1 MEEIKSPSR
10 VTSNHHPAATPP
22 PDSQV
27 SADMKTGIAEPPPST
42 SRSPAT
48 PAPALEIRD
57 GRTGHEHEIAI
68 ADGAIRATDLLSIGE
83 AHTDHPGLM
92 SYDPAFM
99 NTASCRSAITY
110 IDGDAGILRYRGYPI
125 EQLAERLDFLD
136 VAWLLIHGELPDAAA
151 SRRWALDVAGASDLP
166 REIVELVATF
176 PVDAH
181 PMAVLMAAWSALG
194 AYHPEA
200 KAVDDQAAREA
211 EVPRFIGSIASLA
224 ALVFRHRTERPFEL
238 PTPDDKAGYARR
250 LLGAMF
256 PEAAKSS
263 DPALTRAVDVLLI
276 LQADHEQNASTNAV
290 RAVGS
295 TRVDPYSATAAGI
308 AALYGPLHGGANE
321 AVVRMLH
328 EIGSVDRVP
337 TYIESVKRV
346 ERKLMGFGHRV
357 YKSYDPR
364 AKIIRRTA
372 EEVFAVTGTNPL
384 LDVALAVERVALEDE
399 YFVSRKLYP
408 NVDFY
413 SGLIYEAMGL
423 PPDTYTTIFAVAR
436 MAGWIAQWLELIA
449 DPEQKI
455 ARPRQIYTGPGE
467 RPVPVDAERAED
479 GPITPTSSDQSRS

>member
-1 MEEIKSPSR
+1 
-10 VTSNHHPAATPP
+10 
-22 PDSQV
+22 
-27 SADMKTGIAEPPPST
+27 MKPGIAEPPSA
-42 SRSPAT
+42 AT
-48 PAPALEIRD
+48 APAAGAALEVHD
-57 GRTGHEHEIAI
+57 TRTGRDHEIPI
-68 ADGAIRATDLLSIGE
+68 ADGAIRATELLKVGE
-83 AHTDHPGLM
+83 PHTDHPGLM

-125 EQLAERLDFLD
+125 EQLAERVTHLD
-136 VAWLLIHGELPDAAA
+136 VAWLLVHGELPDAET
-151 SRRWALDVAGASDLP
+151 SRRWASDVAAASELP
-166 REIVELVATF
+166 PGIAALVATF
-176 PVDAH
+176 PADAH
-181 PMAVLMAAWSALG
+181 PMAVLLAAWSALG

-200 KAVDDQAAREA
+200 KAVDDPAVREREVAR
-211 EVPRFIGSIASLA
+211 FLGSIATLV
-224 ALVFRHRTERPFEL
+224 ALVFRHRTGRPLDAPALE
-238 PTPDDKAGYARR
+238 PDAGYAAR
-250 LLGAMF
+250 LFASMF
-256 PEAAKSS
+256 PDSPNRS
-263 DPALTRAVDVLLI
+263 NPALARAVDVLLI

-337 TYIESVKRV
+337 AYIESVKRG

-384 LDVALAVERVALEDE
+384 LEIALAVERVALEDQ

-436 MAGWIAQWLELIA
+436 MAGWIAQWLELIV

-455 ARPRQIYTGPGE
+455 ARPRQLYVGPGE
-467 RPVPVDAERAED
+467 RPVPDR
-479 GPITPTSSDQSRS
+479 